1 MIGITDRWQQVRYNV
16 GKEAWGLIIG
26 IVLAAITPRYPRRR
40 MYLLCAS
47 CLLLVYTG
55 WTVAQARNRITGS
68 VETGYAVLVFI
79 FLYSPAYCLGYNAL
93 TYVYM
98 VEIFPYYVRTKG
110 LSWFQFWSR
119 SAAMFSTFI
128 KCVLQV
134 GLLTRHRQLCQ
145 PHWSGRRRME
155 VFAGVRLL
163 ALLRGCLHLLLLP

>member
-26 IVLAAITPRYPRRR
+26 IALAAVTPRFPRRR

-47 CLLLVYTG
+47 CLLFVYTG
-55 WTVAQARNRITGS
+55 WTVAQARNNITGS
-68 VETGYAVLVFI
+68 VASGYAVLVFI

-119 SAAMFSTFI
+119 SAAMFS
-128 KCVLQV
+128 KLAVPSLGACP
-134 GLLTRHRQLCQ
+134 LTRSRQLCQ
-145 PHWSGRRRME
+145 PHRSD
-155 VFAGVRLL
+155 
-163 ALLRGCLHLLLLP
+163 